1 MSELVGLLQQE
12 PVFGCLT
19 DDQRADLAGRAT
31 LRRFDKDEVVCR
43 QGDSWPYVLYIA
55 SGGLRTMM
63 SAPDGRNFVGWTW
76 EPSEVFWSPT
86 VFDEDPV
93 PSTLEATTATS
104 VYMWR
109 GVEALRIVLP
119 NEGAVRAL
127 LRRQTLIIRQRRQG
141 IYNLAFSTLA
151 SRLARLLVDRVFA
164 SGESTVQRE
173 LTLGDMAE
181 MIASSPEVVCR
192 LLYQFQGLGA
202 ISINRASITL
212 HERRT
217 LENLILP
224 D

>member
-12 PVFGCLT
+12 QVFGCLKE
-19 DDQRADLAGRAT
+19 DQRADLAGRAT
-31 LRRFDKDEVVCR
+31 RRQFDKDEVVCR
-43 QGDSWPYVLYIA
+43 QGDSWPYVMYIA
-55 SGGLRTMM
+55 SGGLRTVM

-76 EPSEVFWSPT
+76 EPSEVFWAPT
-86 VFDEDPV
+86 VFDDDSV
-93 PSTLEATTATS
+93 PSTLEAITPTS
-104 VYMWR
+104 VYLWK
-109 GVEALRIVLP
+109 GVDALRIVLQ
-119 NEGAVRAL
+119 NEDAVRAL

-217 LENLILP
+217 LEKLILP

>member
-93 PSTLEATTATS
+93 PSTLEATIATS

-119 NEGAVRAL
+119 NEAAVRAL